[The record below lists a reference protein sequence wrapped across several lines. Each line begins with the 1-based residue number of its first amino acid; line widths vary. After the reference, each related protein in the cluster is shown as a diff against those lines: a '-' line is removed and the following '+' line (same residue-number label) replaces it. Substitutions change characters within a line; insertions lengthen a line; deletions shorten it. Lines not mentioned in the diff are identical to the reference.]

1 MQLGGFRDSYEIPI
15 GQLVQVDDAAASA
28 VADAKVELSYT
39 LACAAVKA
47 DANTTAT
54 QLGAQ
59 LGAHWLLNS
68 ALTGCAP
75 RALAVLP
82 VLEAEGVLQSVRQ
95 APRRRAR
102 APTDAVAVQASQQQ
116 PEGLQRRSRR

>member
-54 QLGAQ
+54 QLGA
-59 LGAHWLLNS
+59 HWLLNS

-82 VLEAEGVLQSVRQ
+82 VLEAEGVMQSLRQ